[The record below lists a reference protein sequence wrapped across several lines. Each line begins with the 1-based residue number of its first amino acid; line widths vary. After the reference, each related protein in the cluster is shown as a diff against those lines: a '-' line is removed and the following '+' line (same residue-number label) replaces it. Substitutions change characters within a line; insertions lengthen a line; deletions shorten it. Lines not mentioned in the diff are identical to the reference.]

1 MNMTLQWWDWVG
13 LAGTASVLLGFFLL
27 QAGKLHGQ
35 RIAFQLLNLFGAIGL
50 LVSLYGK
57 FNVSVFLMEAAW
69 ALISAYGIVRG
80 GRGGGKSAAS
90 NV

>member
-1 MNMTLQWWDWVG
+1 MNLQWWDWIG

-35 RIAFQLLNLFGAIGL
+35 RIVFQLLNLFGAIGL

-57 FNVSVFLMEAAW
+57 FNVSVFLMESAW
-69 ALISAYGIVRG
+69 ALISAYGIVRRV
-80 GRGGGKSAAS
+80 RGSRKSAVSEA
-90 NV
+90 